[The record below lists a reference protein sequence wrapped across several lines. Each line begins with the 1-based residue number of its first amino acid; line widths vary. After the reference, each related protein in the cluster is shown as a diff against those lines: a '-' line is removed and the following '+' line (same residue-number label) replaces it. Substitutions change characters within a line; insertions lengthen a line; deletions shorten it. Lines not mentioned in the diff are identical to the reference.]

1 MTNNLSYNNFVIENS
16 EKKQYSSFLNR
27 LNGNSKEKNKQ
38 KFKNEFFDNFKYN
51 IPQFYINNT
60 SKIRHFHLINSNLT
74 LYNKNYKYL
83 KDLLELNKK
92 SFKIPTTNLNLK
104 CEKEKNV
111 IFENMDFG
119 KAYDINYLIKN
130 KKIFANINTF
140 RKSLNIYRN
149 INSSLFLKVIN
160 EKIETKEKLIFS
172 KLYKEISKIYK
183 KLLRINFCVGSMGYK
198 NLFLLDKEKKK

>member
-92 SFKIPTTNLNLK
+92 SFKIP
-104 CEKEKNV
+104 
-111 IFENMDFG
+111 
-119 KAYDINYLIKN
+119 
-130 KKIFANINTF
+130 
-140 RKSLNIYRN
+140 
-149 INSSLFLKVIN
+149 
-160 EKIETKEKLIFS
+160 
-172 KLYKEISKIYK
+172 
-183 KLLRINFCVGSMGYK
+183 
-198 NLFLLDKEKKK
+198 